1 MERNPINLTKLARA
15 GFTALVLTTTAAQ
28 AQYHTYDTWD
38 YNYTVQALL
47 GAVQFEN
54 LKFDVANGTETEEID
69 LSLLPQLGAAWGTL
83 PKGDRFQ
90 YGLETSFLL
99 GFQFNDI
106 NFISAGGNGLYVSI
120 STSMWMFDLAGGI
133 YASLFLDK
141 NRNVRLYAAGGPLM
155 VYADYSSDR
164 EETPD
169 DSDES
174 EIFETHE
181 SAFGLGLYARAGFEF
196 RLYEKGMLGLGARGS
211 WSSIDLSDVG
221 GSTDLTGIAAFISF
235 TAGL

>member
-1 MERNPINLTKLARA
+1 MILTKLARA
-15 GFTALVLTTTAAQ
+15 GFAALVIITPSAQ
-28 AQYHTYDTWD
+28 AQYHTYDDWENP
-38 YNYTVQALL
+38 YIVQALL

-54 LKFDVANGTETEEID
+54 LKLDDSSGEGDTTEID
-69 LSLLPQLGAAWGTL
+69 MSLLPQLGAAWGTV

-99 GFQFNDI
+99 GFQFDDI
-106 NFISAGGNGLYVSI
+106 NFISAGGSGLYVSI
-120 STSMWMFDLAGGI
+120 STSMWMFDLAGGP
-133 YASLFLDK
+133 YASLFIDK
-141 NRNVRLYAAGGPLM
+141 KRNVRIYAAGGPLM
-155 VYADYSSDR
+155 VYADYRSDR

-169 DSDES
+169 GSDES
-174 EIFETHE
+174 ETFETHE

-196 RLYEKGMLGLGARGS
+196 RLYEKGMLGLGARGT
-211 WSSIDLSDVG
+211 WSNVDLSDVG